1 MLLRLLL
8 APVLVG
14 FASLAARRWGD
25 RAGGWIAAL
34 PFVAGPLLFIVALEQ
49 GARFAAQAATTAISG
64 IVALAVFALVYARIC
79 TRQSWWISLLAGWAS
94 YMLVAALLRP
104 WNGPV
109 WERLVTTFAGLW
121 ICQRLLPSVRH
132 DDSRTA
138 PWPYDLPVRMVSAS
152 VLVATV
158 AGLARAMGPAWSGL
172 LAPFPVATT
181 ILVVFSQLQKGPEA
195 VSRLLQGFLPALA
208 GLVLF
213 FAVLSRAL
221 ELGIAAGFCLALLA
235 ALAAQGAILALFTFG
250 SAFGRQSRSIYSK

>member
-1 MLLRLLL
+1 MIFLRLLL
-8 APVLVG
+8 APLLVG
-14 FASLAARRWGD
+14 LASLAARRWGD

-49 GARFAAQAATTAISG
+49 GPRFAAQAATTAISG
-64 IVALAVFALVYARIC
+64 IVALAVFALVYARTC
-79 TRQSWWISLLAGWAS
+79 SRLPWWMSLLVGWAS

-104 WNGPV
+104 WNGPI
-109 WERLVTTFAGLW
+109 WERLATSFASLW
-121 ICQRLLPSVRH
+121 LCQRLLPAASP
-132 DDSRTA
+132 DDSRTT
-138 PWPYDLPVRMVSAS
+138 PWKYDLPVRMVSAAA
-152 VLVATV
+152 LVATV

-208 GLVLF
+208 GLALF

-235 ALAAQGAILALFTFG
+235 ALAAQGANLVLE
-250 SAFGRQSRSIYSK
+250 SRLNRPAI